1 MVRCRVC
8 ADDVERIAR
17 LVDKV
22 NHRAPW
28 FQAVKRTEV
37 LRALVRMGLDLA
49 TTCCFTVDYLEEEP
63 ARRLW
68 FKLSPEEF
76 ERVTRVQTAYVEGRP
91 NVAEPPLA
99 SLQRALIK
107 LGLSGAERD
116 DRFPDFAKEVKSSL
130 WPRRASRRSGRGPA
144 EAQRAP
150 DAGDAPS
157 EAARLDP
164 SSPVVTTIPHGAPLH
179 KLDDPLAPSNDVDD
193 GERRALA
200 GLGRLLIVEAL
211 SGSPSL
217 PAGFAP
223 PPEEQ
228 ARLRGLAVAALDAA
242 IADDAASVDAAL
254 VTGPPPGWQERV
266 LHKIDE
272 IEALGPTS
280 RERPRRPP
288 G

>member
-1 MVRCRVC
+1 MSRGSQTLRNRHWQAYKERLSNEVC
-8 ADDVERIAR
+8 PGPSETTASPISR
-17 LVDKV
+17 
-22 NHRAPW
+22 
-28 FQAVKRTEV
+28 KR
-37 LRALVRMGLDLA
+37 
-49 TTCCFTVDYLEEEP
+49 
-63 ARRLW
+63 
-68 FKLSPEEF
+68 S
-76 ERVTRVQTAYVEGRP
+76 
-91 NVAEPPLA
+91 
-99 SLQRALIK
+99 
-107 LGLSGAERD
+107 
-116 DRFPDFAKEVKSSL
+116 
-130 WPRRASRRSGRGPA
+130 SRRSGRGEPLAGAA
-144 EAQRAP
+144 EARPKDQHAP
-150 DAGDAPS
+150 AAGDAPS

-164 SSPVVTTIPHGAPLH
+164 SSPVVTTIPQGAPLH
-179 KLDDPLAPSNDVDD
+179 ELDDPPAPSNDVDV

-200 GLGRLLIVEAL
+200 GLGHLLLVEAL

-272 IEALGPTS
+272 IEAPGPTS